1 MYWIRWAAEFSGQ
14 RVTCDFMTIRIV
26 LGFSVALIA
35 LFCFAVA
42 GLLAGKPA
50 FEMCRPYLAASM
62 VVMGVGAWFM
72 GRFMSRRK
80 SLAPRDPEEEAESF
94 GLRDWRY
101 WGPMCVLLGV
111 ITLFIWP
118 LQEPSS
124 DAPVAAL
131 PTPRKVVVQVPPP
144 PNPVPVPVMAEKIEV
159 KFPVLKLQGVIV
171 RDDSSFA
178 IINGRSYTVGDHVGE
193 VVVRSI
199 HADSVALELDGKIKR
214 FTLN

>member
-1 MYWIRWAAEFSGQ
+1 M
-14 RVTCDFMTIRIV
+14 
-26 LGFSVALIA
+26 ALIA

-50 FEMCRPYLAASM
+50 FEVCRPYLAGGM
-62 VVMGVGAWFM
+62 VVIGVGGWFM

-80 SLAPRDPEEEAESF
+80 SLAPRHTEEEEGESF
-94 GLRDWRY
+94 GLRDLRY

-124 DAPVAAL
+124 APPVVAP
-131 PTPRKVVVQVPPP
+131 PTPKKVVAQVPPP
-144 PNPVPVPVMAEKIEV
+144 PNPVPVSVIAEKVEV
-159 KFPVLKLQGVIV
+159 RFPVLKLQGVIV

-178 IINGRSYTVGDHVGE
+178 IINGRSYTVGDHVGK

-199 HADSVALELDGKIKR
+199 HADSVALELDGQIKR
-214 FTLN
+214 FTMN

>member
-1 MYWIRWAAEFSGQ
+1 
-14 RVTCDFMTIRIV
+14 MTIRII
-26 LGFSVALIA
+26 LGFSVAVVA

-50 FEMCRPYLAASM
+50 FEVCRPYLAGGM
-62 VVMGVGAWFM
+62 VVIGVGAWFT
-72 GRFMSRRK
+72 GRVLARRK
-80 SLAPRDPEEEAESF
+80 SLAPRDPEEEGESF
-94 GLRDWRY
+94 DLQDLRY

-118 LQEPSS
+118 LQEASS
-124 DAPVAAL
+124 SPTVAAPPTLKKVVAQVAPTPKPAPVRVIA
-131 PTPRKVVVQVPPP
+131 K
-144 PNPVPVPVMAEKIEV
+144 KIGV
-159 KFPVLKLQGVIV
+159 KFPVLKFQGVFV

-199 HADSVALELDGKIKR
+199 HADSVALELHGEIKR
-214 FTLN
+214 FTMN